1 MNHGQRRHGL
11 LYQPRHGHGH
21 CPPTPYTPPTPPPL
35 FDVVA
40 SSKPHEEVGKPA
52 AALEKVDYMNLP
64 CPVPY
69 EEV

>member
-1 MNHGQRRHGL
+1 MGSSTSHATATAIA
-11 LYQPRHGHGH
+11 
-21 CPPTPYTPPTPPPL
+21 PPTPYTPPTPPPL

>member
-1 MNHGQRRHGL
+1 L
-11 LYQPRHGHGH
+11 
-21 CPPTPYTPPTPPPL
+21 PPTPYTPPTPPPL